1 MPSQPPLDA
10 PDRGARAA
18 PAGSPAGEA
27 AGPAPLAGPAH
38 PTRLAAGGSRTGDL
52 AAASGSTAATLRPLV
67 LAGLMAGL
75 TAVLSYLR
83 IPLPFTPVPITGQT
97 LGVMLSGLLLGPRW
111 GFAAQLAYLLL
122 GVAGVPVFAGGAAGL
137 AVVLGPTGG
146 FLLSYPLAAGLTGLL
161 FRPGT
166 ARRPGPASGGE
177 GARGGPRTT
186 AQAAQPARDQAA
198 SPVRA
203 PGFGRAFVASVA
215 GGILLVYAIGAPWLA
230 VETGTPWPGVATAAV
245 LPFVPGDLAKAL
257 VAAWLAPRVLR
268 ALGGRLAPGT

>member
-146 FLLSYPLAAGLTGLL
+146 FLMSYPLAAGLTGLL
-161 FRPGT
+161 SRPGA
-166 ARRPGPASGGE
+166 ARRPGPASGGQ
-177 GARGGPRTT
+177 GARGGERAWPP
-186 AQAAQPARDQAA
+186 AGAAYPA
-198 SPVRA
+198 PV
-203 PGFGRAFVASVA
+203 PGMGRAFLASVA

-230 VETGTPWPGVATAAV
+230 VVTGTPWPGVATAAV

-268 ALGGRLAPGT
+268 ALGGRLAPGI